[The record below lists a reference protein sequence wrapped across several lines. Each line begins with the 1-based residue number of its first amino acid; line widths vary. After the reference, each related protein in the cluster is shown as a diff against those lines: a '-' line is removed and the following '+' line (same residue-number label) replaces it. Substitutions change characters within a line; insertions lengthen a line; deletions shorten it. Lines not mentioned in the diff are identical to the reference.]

1 MCLFSGNIG
10 RLIRTVIFLNL
21 NTQPEMR
28 HPAACE
34 YDRQLSELIVAVAA
48 DNADSVDDAAR

>member
-1 MCLFSGNIG
+1 
-10 RLIRTVIFLNL
+10 
-21 NTQPEMR
+21 MR